1 MRAAYEL
8 AIILGDPVLARE
20 ATATL
25 RSELDEATSRV
36 AGRLPVRVFVD
47 TGFRIPP
54 DPDSLFMDLLERAG
68 GTFVPEGAVRG
79 RSVDPAEL
87 AVAAPD
93 VYLATVESRVSLA
106 SLEEDELLGS
116 LPAVLGERVVIIDRG
131 MLDVGGPDIIAAVTE
146 LAEILHPE
154 AG

>member
-1 MRAAYEL
+1 M
-8 AIILGDPVLARE
+8 IG
-20 ATATL
+20 
-25 RSELDEATSRV
+25 
-36 AGRLPVRVFVD
+36 GRLDKVVA
-47 TGFRIPP
+47 
-54 DPDSLFMDLLERAG
+54 ER
-68 GTFVPEGAVRG
+68 TLHSVQQRPEGFEE
-79 RSVDPAEL
+79 PAGVVARHQVSRPGHHGGAALRNGLEHPVHDL
-87 AVAAPD
+87 WGEHVAVAAPD